1 MARGTMHAPKPE
13 GQRRRRNAAAVGER
27 ELVRRRVPA
36 GRNVRPRRRPAAVL
50 TSRPPDSRRTPPGW
64 GRITSLRSG
73 MSSRTMGT
81 KRPSSTRRWSARS
94 QERGSPPDVCQSGQP
109 PARRLTDRERMGEDR
124 RMPLATAA
132 QMADRAVTRTAN
144 FPRLRYMGSKY
155 KLVPYLADVFAEV
168 GGKTALD
175 AFAGSGVVSYLL
187 KAQGFSVATN
197 DFLNLAGAIT
207 RATVVNQST
216 RLSDQ
221 DVDKICG
228 PPADNRDFIQTKF
241 DGLYFTADD
250 RTFLD
255 SAWSHIDR
263 LDGHRR
269 DIAIAALVL
278 SAARKQPRGVFTFT
292 DLRYDDGRRDLHLPL
307 REHFRERVDEYN
319 SVVFN
324 SRRVCRSFSE
334 DVVDIRPATP
344 YDLVY
349 LDPPY
354 APPRDD
360 NCYIKRYHFL
370 EGLSVYWRNQT
381 IMENT
386 KTKKLAKRYTPFSY
400 KSTIVDALRHTFKMF
415 SESTI
420 VLSYSSNAVPDVDT
434 IEALLSEFKDQVE
447 VREVDHK
454 YSFGTHEAAERRSV
468 SEYIFIAR

>member
-1 MARGTMHAPKPE
+1 
-13 GQRRRRNAAAVGER
+13 
-27 ELVRRRVPA
+27 
-36 GRNVRPRRRPAAVL
+36 
-50 TSRPPDSRRTPPGW
+50 
-64 GRITSLRSG
+64 
-73 MSSRTMGT
+73 
-81 KRPSSTRRWSARS
+81 
-94 QERGSPPDVCQSGQP
+94 
-109 PARRLTDRERMGEDR
+109 
-124 RMPLATAA
+124 MPLAIAA
-132 QMADRAVTRTAN
+132 HVAGHAVARAAN

-187 KAQGFSVATN
+187 KALGFSVASN

-216 RLSDQ
+216 RLSAN
-221 DVDKICG
+221 DVDTICG
-228 PPADNRDFIQTKF
+228 PPADDRDFIQTTF

-250 RTFLD
+250 RRFLD

-263 LDGHRR
+263 LDGHKR
-269 DIAIAALVL
+269 DVAIAALVL

-307 REHFRERVDEYN
+307 SEHFRERVDDYHA
-319 SVVFN
+319 VVFN
-324 SRRVCRSFSE
+324 SRRACRSFSE
-334 DVVDIRPATP
+334 DVFDLRTAKP

-386 KTKKLAKRYTPFSY
+386 KTKKLVKRYTPFSY
-400 KSTIVDALRHTFKMF
+400 KSTIVDALRRTFKTF
-415 SESTI
+415 NESTI
-420 VLSYSSNAVPDVDT
+420 VLSYSSNALPDAAT
-434 IEALLSEFKDQVE
+434 IEALLREHKDDVE
-447 VREVDHK
+447 VREIDHK
-454 YSFGTHEAAERRSV
+454 YSFGTHQTAERRSV